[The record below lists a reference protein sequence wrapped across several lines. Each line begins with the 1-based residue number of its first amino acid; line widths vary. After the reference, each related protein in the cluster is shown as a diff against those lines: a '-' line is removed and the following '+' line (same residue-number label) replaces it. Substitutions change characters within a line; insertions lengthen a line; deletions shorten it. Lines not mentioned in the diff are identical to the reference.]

1 MDAIGET
8 FICKNVRTD
17 LCERADRLYERP
29 EEEEAF
35 VRRIFNARTG
45 VMQSVLIFSS
55 LMGGGYRKRLSYEA
69 ISGRG
74 I

>member
-45 VMQSVLIFSS
+45 VMQVLI
-55 LMGGGYRKRLSYEA
+55 
-69 ISGRG
+69 
-74 I
+74 